1 MTSGNVQGRQR
12 ALQASEESGARG
24 EGKRGVGKVEGR
36 DEKCLGG
43 T

>member
-1 MTSGNVQGRQR
+1 MTSGNVRDRQR
-12 ALQASEESGARG
+12 ALQASEESGAGG
-24 EGKRGVGKVEGR
+24 EGKRGAGKVEGR